1 VIESLEI
8 DVTCVPSGGDLEG
21 GPAIMIVPAG
31 DSASTSDLYRQ
42 FREAP
47 ASCRAREGVVAI
59 VSTGVLN
66 TPDQVS
72 ATGRRRDGYGFE
84 MNIEIRRFEGPL
96 AGNDPWLALVRMEI
110 GSLEPGAYQ
119 LAVQETVLRFMD
131 LHHPER
137 ATNPTTSE
145 QRMSFN
151 CV

>member
-1 VIESLEI
+1 MEI
-8 DVTCVPSGGDLEG
+8 DVTYVPPGGDLEG

-31 DSASTSDLYRQ
+31 DSASTADLYRQ
-42 FREAP
+42 FIEAP
-47 ASCRAREGVVAI
+47 ASCRARERVVVI
-59 VSTGVLN
+59 VSTGMLN
-66 TPDQVS
+66 APDEVS
-72 ATGRRRDGYGFE
+72 STGHWRDGDSIE

-96 AGNDPWLALVRMEI
+96 AGNDPLLALVRMEI

-145 QRMSFN
+145 QRINFN
-151 CV
+151 CI

>member
-1 VIESLEI
+1 MIEI
-8 DVTCVPSGGDLEG
+8 DVTRVPSGGDLDG
-21 GPAIMIVPAG
+21 GPVIVLVPSGNSVSPA
-31 DSASTSDLYRQ
+31 DLYRR
-42 FREAP
+42 FKEAP
-47 ASCRAREGVVAI
+47 TSCRSQEGIVAI

-72 ATGRRRDGYGFE
+72 VTGRRRDGNSFE
-84 MNIEIRRFEGPL
+84 MSLEIRRFEGPL
-96 AGNDPWLALVRMEI
+96 AANDPWLALVRMEL

-119 LAVQETVLRFMD
+119 LVVQETVLRFTE
-131 LHHPER
+131 LHYPER